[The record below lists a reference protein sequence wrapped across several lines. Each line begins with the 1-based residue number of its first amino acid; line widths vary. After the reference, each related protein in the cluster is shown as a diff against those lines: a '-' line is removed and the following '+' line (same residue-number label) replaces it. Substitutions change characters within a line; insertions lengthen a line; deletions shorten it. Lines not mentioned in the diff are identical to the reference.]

1 MPRHQGEAALLLFAV
16 MRVWRASHVVG
27 ALVERSPTTL
37 GSYQIRPV
45 MAVLMNTP
53 IILPLTVPRST
64 SGAAVSDL
72 YVLTSRT
79 VLRSVRLL
87 AHSFIW
93 PGPGRPARSGRT
105 PDATPVVRTVLRS
118 RVPVYF
124 TVAPVWVS
132 HGLTMAMKASCS
144 VPPQVPITVTDWP
157 ARDPA
162 AADAAGDGETA
173 MLAPALAAAL
183 GAMLAAALGAMLAA
197 GVGVALP
204 EQAAE
209 MIPRAA
215 IAVAARMRMLRVCSI
230 TE

>member
-37 GSYQIRPV
+37 GSYQIRPLIE
-45 MAVLMNTP
+45 VLMKTP
-53 IILPLTVPRST
+53 TILPLTVPRST

-144 VPPQVPITVTDWP
+144 VPPQVPMTVTDWP
-157 ARDPA
+157 ARDPPAADA
-162 AADAAGDGETA
+162 AADAVADGDA
-173 MLAPALAAAL
+173 SVLAAALAAAL
-183 GAMLAAALGAMLAA
+183 SAALTA

-204 EQAAE
+204 
-209 MIPRAA
+209 
-215 IAVAARMRMLRVCSI
+215 
-230 TE
+230 